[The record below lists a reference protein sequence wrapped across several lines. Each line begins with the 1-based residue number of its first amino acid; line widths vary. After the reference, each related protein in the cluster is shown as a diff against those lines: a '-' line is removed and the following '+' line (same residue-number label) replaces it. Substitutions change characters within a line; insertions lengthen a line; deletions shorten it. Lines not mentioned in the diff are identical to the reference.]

1 MANQF
6 ASIQSALAILKNWY
20 AGPIVSQFNDEIP
33 FYREMEKGKEK
44 YNGLQVVRP
53 VKVRRNPGIGAT
65 SDGGNLPKIG
75 QQTTQQALISAKF
88 NYLRFGITGPM
99 IKASQGDKGAFVSA
113 MEFEM
118 TEGLL
123 DLKTDVNRQLFWDGT
138 GTLATV
144 SANAVASTVI
154 TVNGRETVED
164 SNKFLDVGMV
174 VDIVSGGVV
183 TNSGAQILA
192 LSGNNPST
200 LTLSIPV
207 TTSANDTL
215 VRSGSYLQEVQ
226 GILYAQDGG
235 TSVIYN
241 IDRSQYLTYQGNL
254 FNNNGNQL
262 NLNALQQAYNAA
274 RRRGGAKINAVFSDF
289 DTERYYNKL
298 LIVDKRYIGKVPGD
312 GTFTMKDQS
321 YLEFGGVPWVPDKD
335 APQRVFFLDT
345 KYFKKYVLAELEWA
359 DETGTYLIAQTSADS
374 FEARLRLF
382 FNMFPE
388 KPSSSAVLKNY
399 ISP

>member
-335 APQRVFFLDT
+335 APQRVLFLDT

-388 KPSSSAVLKNY
+388 KPSSSAALKNY